1 MSAMHNAV
9 VITGEN
15 ALAEADLINC
25 LLELTLNPYP
35 KPDTLRQVRDLS
47 NGQRKQL
54 LCLANMHHVIIRAL
68 EPVRSAARADGD
80 TGLLRC
86 ADEAISKEES
96 RVQNA
101 LAHLHTVCSEL
112 EAAGCPVT
120 VMKSLDHFPD
130 LGSDLDLYTVA
141 SAIRVI
147 AVMQEKF
154 NAKVLD
160 RSWGD
165 RIAQKWNFSISGLPE
180 AIEIHIQ
187 RLGQMG
193 EHRAL
198 ARRFNTRR
206 VTKVVQDKEFFV
218 PAPEER
224 IIVATLQRM
233 YRHFYFRVCDV
244 VNSAA
249 IVDSG
254 VLDFAELKRATEQ
267 AGIWPGIASYL
278 VVVSDLAEAHR
289 GYGLRLP
296 ALVTKAAVCGGDQIR
311 VRNSFLRVPI
321 LPCGANLY
329 SGQITKTSF
338 NGDVAGTFRL
348 GLLPY
353 LAVAAAVSYKVT
365 GSDKGIW

>member
-1 MSAMHNAV
+1 MHSPV
-9 VITGEN
+9 VYRSGNSLSET
-15 ALAEADLINC
+15 DLVNC

-35 KPDTLRQVRDLS
+35 TAATLKVIGSLS
-47 NGQRKQL
+47 NGERNEFL
-54 LCLANMHHVIIRAL
+54 RLANMHHVIIRGL
-68 EPVRSAARADGD
+68 DPVRKAAMANGNAGLSKWA
-80 TGLLRC
+80 TG
-86 ADEAISKEES
+86 AISKEEA

-101 LAHLHTVCSEL
+101 LVHLHAVCTEL
-112 EAAGCPVT
+112 ESAGCPIT
-120 VMKSLDHFPD
+120 VMKSLDHYPD

-141 SAIRVI
+141 SASRVI
-147 AVMQEKF
+147 AVMREKF

-165 RIAQKWNFSISGLPE
+165 HIAQKWNFSIPGLPE
-180 AIEIHIQ
+180 PIEIHVQ

-198 ARRFNTRR
+198 ARRFNSRR
-206 VTKVVQDKEFFV
+206 LTKSVQGRDFFI

-244 VNSAA
+244 VNSGA
-249 IVDSG
+249 IVDSD
-254 VLDFAELKRATEQ
+254 VLDVVELKRATEH

-278 VVVSDLAEAHR
+278 CVVSDLAKRHR
-289 GYGLRLP
+289 AYGLRLP
-296 ALVTKAAVCGGDQIR
+296 ALVTEAAVCSGDQIR

-321 LPCGANLY
+321 LSCGANLY
-329 SGQITKTSF
+329 SGQITKASF
-338 NGDVAGTFRL
+338 NGDVAGTLRL

-353 LAVAAAVSYKVT
+353 LAVAAAVSYKIT

>member
-1 MSAMHNAV
+1 MSAMHSPVIYENENAV
-9 VITGEN
+9 SET
-15 ALAEADLINC
+15 DLINS
-25 LLELTLNPYP
+25 LLELTLNPCP
-35 KPDTLRQVRDLS
+35 QAATLKVIRDLS
-47 NGQRKQL
+47 NGQRNQFL
-54 LCLANMHHVIIRAL
+54 RLANMHHVIIRAL

-80 TGLLRC
+80 TGLLNW
-86 ADEAISKEES
+86 ANEAISNEEA

-101 LAHLHTVCSEL
+101 LVHLHAVCTEL
-112 EAAGCPVT
+112 ESAGCPIT

-130 LGSDLDLYTVA
+130 LGSDLDLYTTA
-141 SAIRVI
+141 SASRVI

-154 NAKVLD
+154 NAKVLE

-165 RIAQKWNFSISGLPE
+165 HIAQKWNFSISGLPE
-180 AIEIHIQ
+180 PIEIHVQ

-198 ARRFNTRR
+198 ARRFNSRR
-206 VTKVVQDKEFFV
+206 VIKSVLGKDFFV

-254 VLDFAELKRATEQ
+254 ALDVVELKRATEQ
-267 AGIWPGIASYL
+267 VGIWPGIASYL
-278 VVVSDLAEAHR
+278 CVVSDLAERHR

-296 ALVTKAAVCGGDQIR
+296 ALVTEAAVCGGDQLR

-321 LPCGANLY
+321 LSCGANLY
-329 SGQITKTSF
+329 SGQITKASF
-338 NGDVAGTFRL
+338 NGDVAGTLRL

-353 LAVAAAVSYKVT
+353 LAVAAAVSYKIT

>member
-1 MSAMHNAV
+1 MHSPV
-9 VITGEN
+9 VYPSEN
-15 ALAEADLINC
+15 SLSETELINC

-35 KPDTLRQVRDLS
+35 TAATLKVIDSLS
-47 NGQRKQL
+47 NGQRSEFL
-54 LCLANMHHVIIRAL
+54 RLANMHHVIIRAL
-68 EPVRSAARADGD
+68 DPVRQAAMANGN
-80 TGLLRC
+80 TGLSKW
-86 ADEAISKEES
+86 ATGAISKEEA

-101 LAHLHTVCSEL
+101 LVHLHAVCTEL
-112 EAAGCPVT
+112 ESAGCPMT
-120 VMKSLDHFPD
+120 VMKSLDHYPD

-141 SAIRVI
+141 GASRVI

-154 NAKVLD
+154 SARILD

-180 AIEIHIQ
+180 PIEIHIQ

-198 ARRFNTRR
+198 ARRFNSRR
-206 VTKVVQDKEFFV
+206 MAKSVQGNDFFV

-254 VLDFAELKRATEQ
+254 ALDVVELKRATEHV
-267 AGIWPGIASYL
+267 GIWPGIASYL
-278 VVVSDLAEAHR
+278 SVVSDLAKRHR

-296 ALVTKAAVCGGDQIR
+296 DLVTQAAVCGGDQLR

-321 LPCGANLY
+321 LSCGANLY
-329 SGQITKTSF
+329 SGQITKASF
-338 NGDVAGTFRL
+338 NGDVAGTLRL

-353 LAVAAAVSYKVT
+353 LAVAAAVSYKIT

>member
-1 MSAMHNAV
+1 MSALQTPVPNV
-9 VITGEN
+9 SERTLSES
-15 ALAEADLINC
+15 DLVNC
-25 LLELTLNPYP
+25 LLELTLNNYP
-35 KPDTLRQVRDLS
+35 SAATLKTISSFS
-47 NGQRKQL
+47 NGQRKEL
-54 LCLANMHHVIIRAL
+54 LRLADMHHVIIRAL
-68 EPVRSAARADGD
+68 EPVRQATMANGD
-80 TGLLRC
+80 AGLLKWTS
-86 ADEAISKEES
+86 EAITNEQN

-101 LAHLHTVCSEL
+101 LMHLHAVCTEL
-112 EAAGCPVT
+112 ETAGCPIT
-120 VMKSLDHFPD
+120 VMKSLDHYPD
-130 LGSDLDLYTVA
+130 LGSDLDLYTTASSARVVA
-141 SAIRVI
+141 A
-147 AVMQEKF
+147 MQQKF

-165 RIAQKWNFSISGLPE
+165 RIAQKWNFSIPGLPE
-180 AIEIHIQ
+180 SIEIHIQ

-198 ARRFNTRR
+198 ARRFNSRR
-206 VTKVVQDKEFFV
+206 VTKTAEGKEFFV

-244 VNSAA
+244 VNSSA
-249 IVDSG
+249 IGDSG
-254 VLDFAELKRATEQ
+254 TLDFVELKNATEQ
-267 AGIWPGIASYL
+267 AGIWPGAASYL
-278 VVVSDLAEAHR
+278 AVVSDLAKQHR

-296 ALVTKAAVCGGDQIR
+296 ALVTEAAVCSGDQIS
-311 VRNSFLRVPI
+311 VKNSFLRVPI
-321 LPCGANLY
+321 LSCGANLY

-353 LAVAAAVSYKVT
+353 LAVAAAVSYKIT

>member
-1 MSAMHNAV
+1 MSAMHNPV
-9 VITGEN
+9 VYVNEN
-15 ALAEADLINC
+15 ALSETELINC

-35 KPDTLRQVRDLS
+35 TAATLKAIGSLS
-47 NGQRKQL
+47 NLQRNEFL
-54 LCLANMHHVIIRAL
+54 RLANMHHVIIRAL
-68 EPVRSAARADGD
+68 DPVRQAATANGN
-80 TGLLRC
+80 TGLSNW
-86 ADEAISKEES
+86 ASEGISKEEA

-101 LAHLHTVCSEL
+101 LAHLHAVCTEL
-112 EAAGCPVT
+112 ESAGCPIT
-120 VMKSLDHFPD
+120 VMKSLDHYPD

-141 SAIRVI
+141 NASRVI

-154 NAKVLD
+154 NAKILD

-165 RIAQKWNFSISGLPE
+165 HIAQKWNFSIPGLPE
-180 AIEIHIQ
+180 PIEIHVQ

-198 ARRFNTRR
+198 ARRFNSRR
-206 VTKVVQDKEFFV
+206 VTKSVQGKDFFV

-244 VNSAA
+244 VNSTA

-254 VLDFAELKRATEQ
+254 ALDVVELKRATGHV
-267 AGIWPGIASYL
+267 GIWPGIASYL
-278 VVVSDLAEAHR
+278 CVVSDLAKRHR

-296 ALVTKAAVCGGDQIR
+296 ALVTEAAVCGGDQLR

-321 LPCGANLY
+321 LSCGANLY
-329 SGQITKTSF
+329 SGQITRASF
-338 NGDVAGTFRL
+338 NGDVAGTLRL

-353 LAVAAAVSYKVT
+353 LAVAAAVSYKIT

>member
-1 MSAMHNAV
+1 MSAMPESLE
-9 VITGEN
+9 TFGEK
-15 ALAEADLINC
+15 ALSEADLINC

-35 KPDTLRQVRDLS
+35 KPDKLRLIRDLS
-47 NGQRKQL
+47 DGQRREL
-54 LCLANMHHVIIRAL
+54 LRLANMHHVIVRGL

-80 TGLLRC
+80 AGLLKWTN
-86 ADEAISKEES
+86 EAISKEEA

-101 LAHLHTVCSEL
+101 LVHLHAVCSEL

-130 LGSDLDLYTVA
+130 LGSDLDLYTVV
-141 SAIRVI
+141 SSSRVI
-147 AVMQEKF
+147 AAMQQKF

-165 RIAQKWNFSISGLPE
+165 RIAQKWNFSIPGLPE

-193 EHRAL
+193 EHRGM

-206 VTKVVQDKEFFV
+206 VTKTVQGKEFFV

-249 IVDSG
+249 IFDSG
-254 VLDFAELKRATEQ
+254 VLDVAELKRATEQ
-267 AGIWPGIASYL
+267 AGIWPGTASYL
-278 VVVSDLAEAHR
+278 AVVSDLAKQHR

-296 ALVTKAAVCGGDQIR
+296 ELVTQAAVCSGNQIR
-311 VRNSFLRVPI
+311 VRNGFLRVPI
-321 LPCGANLY
+321 LSCGANLY

-338 NGDVAGTFRL
+338 NGDVGGTIRL

-353 LAVAAAVSYKVT
+353 LAAAAAVSYKVT
-365 GSDKGIW
+365 GSDKRIW

>member
-1 MSAMHNAV
+1 MSAMHSPVIYENENAV
-9 VITGEN
+9 SET
-15 ALAEADLINC
+15 DLINS
-25 LLELTLNPYP
+25 LLELTLNPCP
-35 KPDTLRQVRDLS
+35 QAATLKVIRDLS
-47 NGQRKQL
+47 NGQRKQFL
-54 LCLANMHHVIIRAL
+54 RLANMHHVIIRAL

-80 TGLLRC
+80 TGLLNW
-86 ADEAISKEES
+86 ANEAISNEEA

-101 LAHLHTVCSEL
+101 LVHLHAVCTEL
-112 EAAGCPVT
+112 ESAGCPIT

-130 LGSDLDLYTVA
+130 LGSDLDLYTTA
-141 SAIRVI
+141 SASRVI

-154 NAKVLD
+154 NAKVLE

-165 RIAQKWNFSISGLPE
+165 HIAQKWNFSISGLPE
-180 AIEIHIQ
+180 PIEIHVQ

-198 ARRFNTRR
+198 ARRFNSRR
-206 VTKVVQDKEFFV
+206 VIKSVLGKDFFV

-254 VLDFAELKRATEQ
+254 ALDVVELKRATEQ
-267 AGIWPGIASYL
+267 VGIWPGIASYL
-278 VVVSDLAEAHR
+278 CVVSDLAERHR

-296 ALVTKAAVCGGDQIR
+296 ALVTEAAVCGGDQLR

-321 LPCGANLY
+321 LSCGANLY
-329 SGQITKTSF
+329 SGQITKASF
-338 NGDVAGTFRL
+338 NGDVAGTLRL

-353 LAVAAAVSYKVT
+353 LAVAAAVSYKIT